1 LRGDAVA
8 AVFAGAA
15 LESAD
20 LASAGLESAGV
31 DRLVCAAAAAATART
46 EDIKIA
52 KEILFMLD
60 LKTLDSILSEL
71 SC

>member
-31 DRLVCAAAAAATART
+31 DGLVCAAAAAART
-46 EDIKIA
+46 ENIKIA

>member
-1 LRGDAVA
+1 MRGDAGVA
-8 AVFAGAA
+8 GFAGAA

-31 DRLVCAAAAAATART
+31 DGLVCAAAATART